1 MVLNLCSELSGPEL
15 EPHIAALIGSGAL
28 MEAATNAGIPAEHF
42 DFRFPADPRGIA
54 RIIRY
59 CRKHRIDIVQTH
71 GLRADSVGRWAA
83 RLGGVK
89 GVVSTIHSIDPWRRK
104 PHVLLD
110 RVTSPFVSHYV
121 AVCNAAKQAA
131 IRRGEVTEN
140 NCSVVYIGVP
150 QVEIP
155 KYERDAMRSELGIQ
169 PDAFPVVGVLANLR
183 DMKGHRHIISALPS
197 LRKHLPDIKFVFAGR
212 DDSGGEVEQLA
223 VEAGAD
229 NSIIFAGFVKDTPRL
244 FAALDV
250 FLLPSEWEGFPVS
263 ILEAMQAGV
272 PIVATNVG
280 GIPEMIRNEQDGLL
294 IPPRDPA
301 AIEGALVQLMQNFAL
316 RASMVKSADARYQTE
331 FTVQEMAGKIS
342 NLYKK
347 LLKNT
352 C

>member
-1 MVLNLCSELSGPEL
+1 MVLNLCSELSEPEFQ
-15 EPHIAALIGSGAL
+15 PHIAALIGSGAL
-28 MEAATNAGIPAEHF
+28 MEAATKGGIPAEHF

-54 RIIRY
+54 RLIRY
-59 CRKHRIDIVQTH
+59 CRAHRIDIVQTH

-110 RVTSPFVSHYV
+110 KATSPFVSHYV

-131 IRRGEVTEN
+131 IRRGEVTES
-140 NCSVVYIGVP
+140 NCSVIYIGVP
-150 QVEIP
+150 QAEIP
-155 KYERDAMRSELGIQ
+155 KQERDAMRTELGINS
-169 PDAFPVVGVLANLR
+169 DAFPVVGVLANLR

-197 LRKHLPDIKFVFAGR
+197 LRKHLPDIRFVFAGR
-212 DDSGGEVEQLA
+212 DDSDGEIQCLAQGAGVE
-223 VEAGAD
+223 G
-229 NSIIFAGFVKDTPRL
+229 SIVFPGFVKDTPRL

-263 ILEAMQAGV
+263 ILESMQAGV
-272 PIVATNVG
+272 PVIATNVG

-301 AIEGALVQLMQNFAL
+301 AIESAIVQLVQNFAL
-316 RASMVKSADARYQTE
+316 RARMVKSSDVRYQTE